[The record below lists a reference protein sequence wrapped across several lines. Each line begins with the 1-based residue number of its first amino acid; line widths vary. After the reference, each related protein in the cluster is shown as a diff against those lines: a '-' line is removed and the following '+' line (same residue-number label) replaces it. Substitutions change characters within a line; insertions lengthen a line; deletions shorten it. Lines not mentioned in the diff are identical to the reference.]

1 MSAVGAKQNRHG
13 IEGRK
18 PSRG

>member
-1 MSAVGAKQNRHG
+1 MSAAGAKQNRHG
-13 IEGRK
+13 IRGSK